1 MVTIMRLIPMPL
13 LCWLVYADQ
22 IWIALALGALIG
34 CTDFVDGYLARKHGP
49 TVLGGL
55 LDPIADKV
63 FVALAYLPFVDLG
76 LVPPWAVA
84 LIFVREF
91 VVTALRS
98 AYEQRGL
105 SMKTSYFGKVK
116 TWTQMQGLGVL
127 LLFLLLAEHGL
138 VLYGLIVAA
147 IAGPLLA
154 MALLWL
160 LRRRFS
166 PGALIMGLM
175 SLPLLYL
182 HVRGDLDFTVTFIMV
197 VVVGV
202 TWLSGIDYI
211 VVGLRDLRGRGDFH
225 LADVARIIGAL
236 LLPVVVFTVL
246 VETSMPVW
254 APATI
259 LAVELS
265 VGGLDNLL
273 SHHRAAAGALAW
285 SLRVLGT
292 TALLALALVPLF
304 DEATVAWLGALATF
318 LSLTGVIRE
327 FWHGRDYYLD
337 RRLRDKA
344 MRAPLV
350 V

>member
-1 MVTIMRLIPMPL
+1 MRLIPMPL
-13 LCWLVYADQ
+13 LCWLVYVDQ
-22 IWIALALGALIG
+22 VWLALVLGALIG

-63 FVALAYLPFVDLG
+63 FIALAYLPFVDLG
-76 LVPPWAVA
+76 PVPAWAVT
-84 LIFVREF
+84 LMFVREF
-91 VVTALRS
+91 LVTALRS

-105 SMKTSYFGKVK
+105 TMKTSYFGKVK

-127 LLFLLLAEHGL
+127 LLFLLLAEQRL
-138 VLYGLIVAA
+138 VLYGMIIAA

-160 LRRRFS
+160 LRRRFR
-166 PGALIMGLM
+166 PGALIMSLM

-182 HVRGDLDFTVTFIMV
+182 HARNDLDFTVTFVMV
-197 VVVGV
+197 VLVGV

-225 LADVARIIGAL
+225 LADVVRIVGAL
-236 LLPVVVFTVL
+236 VLPVAVFTAV

-273 SHHRAAAGALAW
+273 SHHKVGAGALAW
-285 SLRVLGT
+285 SLRALGT
-292 TALLALALVPLF
+292 TALLGLALVPLF
-304 DEATVAWLGALATF
+304 DHDTVAWLGALAAF
-318 LSLTGVIRE
+318 LSLAGVARE
-327 FWHGRDYYLD
+327 FWRGRDYYLG
-337 RRLRDKA
+337 RRLRNKA
-344 MRAPLV
+344 MSAPLMV
-350 V
+350 